1 MSADRTAAASPSR
14 RRPPSSQHVA
24 LADDRR
30 RRATKGSAEVAVRQQ
45 SYVFPPGRAHVV
57 VPDVNHTALADLRR
71 VERIK
76 YAGLTSMAI
85 ISRVSSISIF
95 CKRDALSLISRTT
108 SFAWPK
114 AFLCSALGPTSLA
127 RYLRIR
133 VSRQIF
139 DRVSGSCC
147 RGVNSARSDLL
158 GLPTQSP
165 DPIDDSHSSV
175 SIRWNFWGL
184 LDVRQGSKMKGS
196 DLLVAALENEGV
208 DRILGVP
215 GEENLEVVESL
226 RKSSI
231 ELVVTRHEQPA
242 AFMAATYGRLT
253 GKPGVALS
261 TLGPGALNLVTGAA
275 YGFLGGMPMVL
286 ITGQK
291 AIRQSRQ
298 AHFQIVDVVAAMRPL
313 TKQSQQI
320 VSASSIPTLVRNAF
334 RIAAEER
341 PGPVHLELPEDVAAE
356 EAGDV
361 PLVLAHAA
369 ELPIP
374 SQEPIK
380 RASDLILAANYPL
393 LMFGAGASRPQLASA
408 LADFVRRVRI
418 PFFNTQMGKGAVGGA
433 SDFYLGTAA
442 LSERDYVHQAIDR
455 ADIIVTIG
463 HDTVEKPP
471 FLMARGRHQVIHIGF
486 VSATVEEVYFPQAE
500 VVGDIAKGLALL
512 AGQLEGKLKM
522 NPDWVVLRKDILD
535 HITDRAEEGRFPLTP
550 QRIVHDV
557 RQVMPPDG
565 IVALDNG
572 MLTIWFARNYRTD
585 VANTLLLD
593 NALATMG
600 AGLPSGMMAALLY
613 PGRRVLVVAGDGGLM
628 MNSQELETARRLNL
642 DLVVLIIEDN
652 AYGMIRW
659 KQAVDGMPD
668 FGLSFGNPDFV
679 AYAAAYGARGRR
691 ITTASGLAPALE
703 EAFSAGGLHLIAVP
717 IDYSENVRVLVDE
730 LRHMQD

>member
-1 MSADRTAAASPSR
+1 MVASELKAPCVRLSVPIGRTPR
-14 RRPPSSQHVA
+14 SSW
-24 LADDRR
+24 
-30 RRATKGSAEVAVRQQ
+30 TK
-45 SYVFPPGRAHVV
+45 
-57 VPDVNHTALADLRR
+57 
-71 VERIK
+71 
-76 YAGLTSMAI
+76 
-85 ISRVSSISIF
+85 
-95 CKRDALSLISRTT
+95 SRTENE
-108 SFAWPK
+108 
-114 AFLCSALGPTSLA
+114 G
-127 RYLRIR
+127 IR
-133 VSRQIF
+133 SSR
-139 DRVSGSCC
+139 C
-147 RGVNSARSDLL
+147 R
-158 GLPTQSP
+158 
-165 DPIDDSHSSV
+165 
-175 SIRWNFWGL
+175 
-184 LDVRQGSKMKGS
+184 
-196 DLLVAALENEGV
+196 LENEGV
-208 DRILGVP
+208 DRIFGVP
-215 GEENLEVVESL
+215 GEENLDVVESL
-226 RKSSI
+226 RRSSI

-298 AHFQIVDVVAAMRPL
+298 AHFQIVDIVAAMRPL

-334 RIAAEER
+334 RVAAEER

-356 EAGDV
+356 EVGDV
-361 PLVLAHAA
+361 PLVPAHAA
-369 ELPIP
+369 ELPVP
-374 SQEPIK
+374 SPEAIK
-380 RASDLILAANYPL
+380 RASDLILSAKYPL
-393 LMFGAGASRPQLASA
+393 LMFGAAASRPQLALA
-408 LADFVRRVRI
+408 LSQFVRRVRI

-433 SDFYLGTAA
+433 ADFYLGTAA

-471 FLMARGRHQVIHIGF
+471 FLMTRGRHEVIHIGF
-486 VSATVEEVYFPQAE
+486 VPATVEEVYFPQAE
-500 VVGDIAKGLALL
+500 VVGDIAKGLDLL

-522 NPDWVVLRKDILD
+522 NPDWVGLRKDILG
-535 HITDRAEEGRFPLTP
+535 HITDRAEEDRFPLTP

-565 IVALDNG
+565 IVTLDNG
-572 MLTIWFARNYRTD
+572 MYKIWFARNYRTD

-613 PGRRVLVVAGDGGLM
+613 PARRVLVVAGDGGFM

-642 DLVVLIIEDN
+642 NLVVLIIEDH

-659 KQAVDGMPD
+659 KQAVDGFAD
-668 FGLSFGNPDFV
+668 WGLTFGNPDFV
-679 AYAAAYGARGRR
+679 AYAAAYGAGGRR
-691 ITTASGLAPALE
+691 VTTASGLAPALE
-703 EAFSAGGLHLIAVP
+703 EAFSAGGLQLIAVP

-730 LRHMQD
+730 LRRMQD